1 MKFVS
6 WRVSALSI
14 VCALALQAC
23 GGGGGGSKSDPVA
36 TPQGQASNLSTA
48 SGTPVVMGAAG
59 GGVLSIAGSAA
70 QFGFPGNA
78 LVNAATLQSVSG
90 DVTVKLDVIDT
101 KAFPADMLGGGY
113 EALVDPATG
122 ETGLIENFGLIDL
135 TLSQGSNLLQLAKG
149 QTASI
154 RIPLLTRSAERP
166 ATLPLYRWD
175 DDQGLWVQDGQ
186 AQLNQNNPA
195 QAFYEGKAT
204 RVTAWSVNRPIAD
217 TVTVQGCV
225 EATPGVAAA
234 EGDFEV
240 YTEGWNYTG
249 LAWASK
255 SGSTFSLPTKKG
267 GQLKLHVVYRGK
279 DIEVLSATADADI
292 TLPQCILATSN
303 YQTLQ
308 DLEALRARL
317 EAGLGMAYDAI
328 FIIDPNTLTLGNP
341 SGLCQGNGSLSGVTL
356 GGKPVVPGQVLQPDT
371 PYLVATT
378 FNQCRPQPEP
388 GADPAS
394 ITAVLQGRTLANF
407 FTTTSD
413 TGYDST
419 TLLSTLTGLEDAGLQ
434 LGNTGV
440 YKVSYAADI
449 GTQITPKPDATTL
462 HNLSSGNTLT
472 FTGGFVTRSPT
483 AFQGAS
489 TFHDLSYTL
498 GGHTYTLNGTA
509 AVGQSLTLSKDGTE
523 VAVMTPNGSSVQASG
538 TVDPF

>member
-23 GGGGGGSKSDPVA
+23 GGGGGGKSDPVA

-59 GGVLSIAGSAA
+59 GGVLSIDNSAA
-70 QFGFPGNA
+70 RFSLPANA
-78 LVNAATLQSVSG
+78 LVNATTLQAVSG

-101 KAFPADMLGGGY
+101 RAVPADMLGGGY
-113 EALVDPATG
+113 EALIDPATG

-135 TLSQGSNLLQLAKG
+135 TLSQGRTLLQLAKG

-166 ATLPLYRWD
+166 TSLPLYRWD

-186 AQLNQNNPA
+186 AQLNQKDPA
-195 QAFYEGKAT
+195 KPFYEGEAT
-204 RVTAWSVNRPIAD
+204 RLTAWSVNQPIAD
-217 TVTVQGCV
+217 TVTVEGCV
-225 EATPGVAAA
+225 EATPGAAAA

-255 SGSTFSLPTKKG
+255 SGNTFSLPTKKG
-267 GQLKLHVVYRGK
+267 GQIKLHVVYRGK

-303 YQTLQ
+303 YQTLR
-308 DLEALRARL
+308 DLEALRAHL

-328 FIIDPNTLTLGNP
+328 FIIDPNTLTLRDPNGR
-341 SGLCQGNGSLSGVTL
+341 CQSGSLGSVTL

-388 GADPAS
+388 GEDPAG

-434 LGNTGV
+434 LGNTGG

-449 GTQITPKPDATTL
+449 GTQITPTPDVTTL

-489 TFHDLSYTL
+489 TFHNLSYTL

-509 AVGQSLTLSKDGTE
+509 AVGQSLRLSKDGIE